1 MRDGLG
7 GWKYVGAMFLVLAPA
22 AAAGA
27 VNLGAA
33 PPPTPLPFDPLS
45 SGEQAQAIDLAL
57 KGAGVSAQ
65 LSSRH
70 EVIGAALFTDKSF
83 EDLPT
88 WPRIAEVWFFD
99 YDANQALRAFVDLG
113 ARFTYGVELLDVQPP
128 LTGGEIE
135 RVGRMALED
144 ERVQARFVDAAMD
157 VENVTWTARLWTGDA
172 PTACPEHR
180 CALVGFE
187 YEGSFVYDLAVL
199 VDLAIDTVL
208 RVSGPGL
215 RELGAAL
222 W

>member
-7 GWKYVGAMFLVLAPA
+7 GWKYVGGMILVLAPA

-27 VNLGAA
+27 INLSAA
-33 PPPTPLPFDPLS
+33 SPPTPLPFDPLS
-45 SGEQAQAIDLAL
+45 SGEQVQAIDLAL
-57 KGAGVSAQ
+57 EDAGVSAQ
-65 LSSRH
+65 LSSRY

-83 EDLPT
+83 DNLPT

-99 YDANQALRAFVDLG
+99 YEANQALRAFVDLG

-135 RVGRMALED
+135 HVGRMALED

-157 VENVTWTARLWTGDA
+157 VGNVTWTARLWTGDA

-187 YEGSFVYDLAVL
+187 YAGSFVYDVAVL
-199 VDLAIDTVL
+199 VDLALDTVL

-215 RELGAAL
+215 RELGVAL
-222 W
+222 